1 MDRQYGGSGAV
12 RNYAAMLVVDA
23 AVLGW
28 DGVGL
33 WSENSPFFAF
43 LYVFLAVGCVAT
55 GTLLYTRWGRAR
67 YRLNP
72 DGIEVARH
80 GETKTVRWA
89 DIAGISEF
97 KGPPIALEGRAL
109 FYGPLLPLGL
119 LAGERV
125 LEIIHRPGARFL
137 IRESLV
143 EGYGGLRQDILN
155 YVGRDTLVNLHARY
169 WRRQ

>member
-12 RNYAAMLVVDA
+12 RNYTTVLVVDA

-28 DGVGL
+28 DSLGL
-33 WSENSPFFAF
+33 WSSGSPFVAF
-43 LYVFLAVGCVAT
+43 LYVFLAIGCIAT
-55 GTLLYTRWGRAR
+55 AATLYLRWGRAR

-72 DGIEVARH
+72 DGIEVERH
-80 GETKTVRWA
+80 GEKRAVRWA

-97 KGPPIALEGRAL
+97 KGPPIALEDRAL

-125 LEIIHRPGARFL
+125 LEVIHRPGARFL